1 MTVADDE
8 KLKTLLD
15 FPSEEKTT
23 TTSSYENMDDELKM
37 KGLASSEMNPFLDS
51 KEEEEEEDETVRE
64 VARQWAREDP
74 LSVYFRQMKSFD
86 LLTVDEEV
94 TLSKRVKDA
103 EGRVRSLIR
112 AFPVTLGSTAKA
124 LKGKDRRKRIKDIFS
139 PTTSKSTQTKA
150 REDITLITLFEKIRS
165 HERREKALIGE
176 LEHLSKRKKID
187 EEKEKDLER
196 ERAQISKLISQINIE
211 KDQIQRITRKIE
223 TTIKKKAGKRA
234 IPSKDIKT
242 ILQELKEAASE
253 VRRAKN
259 DLVRANLRLVV
270 SIAKKYQSSGLPFF
284 DLIQEG
290 NLGLMRAIDTF
301 DYRRGHRL
309 STYATWWIRQTIT
322 RAIDDQIRTIR
333 VPVHLS
339 EKLNHMLKLSSRFI
353 QKERREPTP
362 EEMAQELKITPDK
375 MAKLLQIFRDPIS
388 LELAIGDEDTQLGDI
403 TPNETLSSPLE
414 DAIDQDLVK
423 GTDDILSSLPER
435 EEKILRLRFGIGE
448 KQDHTLEEIGEIFNL
463 TRERIRQIEERAL
476 RKIKGSA
483 LGRTIEDYV
492 KVS

>member
-1 MTVADDE
+1 MTVTDE
-8 KLKTLLD
+8 ALID
-15 FPSEEKTT
+15 FPAEEKTT
-23 TTSSYENMDDELKM
+23 TTSSSYEDMDQELKM
-37 KGLASSEMNPFLDS
+37 KGLASSEMSPFLDA
-51 KEEEEEEDETVRE
+51 KEEEDNDEEDETTRE
-64 VARQWAREDP
+64 VAKQWIREDP

-103 EGRVRSLIR
+103 EEKVRSLIR
-112 AFPVTLGSTAKA
+112 SFPVTLGSTAQA
-124 LKGKDRRKRIKDIFS
+124 VKGKDRRKRIKDIFS
-139 PTTSKSTQTKA
+139 PTTSKSTPTQA
-150 REDITLITLFEKIRS
+150 HEDLTLLTLFEKIRS
-165 HERREKALIGE
+165 RERREKALMGE
-176 LEHLSKRKKID
+176 LAHLAQRKKVD

-196 ERAQISKLISQINIE
+196 ERAQISKLISQISIE
-211 KDQIQRITRKIE
+211 KDQIHRIVRKIE

-234 IPSKDIKT
+234 ILSKDIKT
-242 ILQELKEAASE
+242 TLRELKETASE

-353 QKERREPTP
+353 QKEKREPTT
-362 EEMAQELKITPDK
+362 EEMAQELKLTQDK
-375 MAKLLQIFRDPIS
+375 VAKLLQIFRDPIS
-388 LELAIGDEDTQLGDI
+388 LELAIGDEETQLGDI
-403 TPNETLSSPLE
+403 IPDEAISSPLE

-423 GTDDILSSLPER
+423 GTDNILSSLPER

-483 LGRTIEDYV
+483 LGRTIEDYLNTN
-492 KVS
+492 

>member
-1 MTVADDE
+1 M
-8 KLKTLLD
+8 
-15 FPSEEKTT
+15 
-23 TTSSYENMDDELKM
+23 
-37 KGLASSEMNPFLDS
+37 
-51 KEEEEEEDETVRE
+51 
-64 VARQWAREDP
+64 
-74 LSVYFRQMKSFD
+74 
-86 LLTVDEEV
+86 
-94 TLSKRVKDA
+94 
-103 EGRVRSLIR
+103 
-112 AFPVTLGSTAKA
+112 
-124 LKGKDRRKRIKDIFS
+124 
-139 PTTSKSTQTKA
+139 
-150 REDITLITLFEKIRS
+150 
-165 HERREKALIGE
+165 
-176 LEHLSKRKKID
+176 
-187 EEKEKDLER
+187 EKEKDLER
-196 ERAQISKLISQINIE
+196 ERAQISKLISQIIIE

-353 QKERREPTP
+353 QKERREPTS

-403 TPNETLSSPLE
+403 IPNETLSSPLE

-476 RKIKGSA
+476 RKIRGSTV
-483 LGRTIEDYV
+483 GREMENYV
-492 KVS
+492 RSS